1 MADTESHITTAA
13 AAGESEMPTA
23 SQPQEPTTPRL
34 NPDGRD
40 VQALAASEVKPEQ
53 IEDGD
58 AATTVSPQSTPDK
71 GVDPAAA
78 TPPSPQQSIPD
89 QGMDPAGALEEELG
103 ELVKTAAE
111 RDEYLAL
118 AQRTQADFE
127 NYRKRVARDA
137 AAAHERGVAKL
148 AKELLPALDNLDR
161 AIEGAGTAAEGGGQ
175 EDPLLAG
182 VRLVRSELSA
192 ALARH
197 GIEAF
202 APLGEPF
209 DPNLHDAVAQQP
221 VEGATSGAVAEVFQN
236 GYRMGE
242 TIIRPARVLVAA

>member
-1 MADTESHITTAA
+1 MGDTESHTTDAPEA
-13 AAGESEMPTA
+13 R
-23 SQPQEPTTPRL
+23 TTP
-34 NPDGRD
+34 DGGEA
-40 VQALAASEVKPEQ
+40 QAPPAVEVERNIDEETVPVEPSIDGEAVASTSSQ
-53 IEDGD
+53 
-58 AATTVSPQSTPDK
+58 QSTP
-71 GVDPAAA
+71 G
-78 TPPSPQQSIPD
+78 

-137 AAAHERGVAKL
+137 ALAQERGVAKL

-161 AIEGAGTAAEGGGQ
+161 AIEAATLKGTPPGAHPEGHKQAGDS

-182 VRLVRSELSA
+182 VRLVRSEIAA
-192 ALARH
+192 ALTRV

-209 DPNLHDAVAQQP
+209 DPNQQEAMAQQP
-221 VEGATSGAVAEVFQN
+221 VEGAVSGTVAEVYQD

-242 TIIRPARVLVAA
+242 TILRPARVLVAA

>member
-1 MADTESHITTAA
+1 MTDTESHTKQAPGAA
-13 AAGESEMPTA
+13 VPGSSSSPEAHQPADGA
-23 SQPQEPTTPRL
+23 SSA
-34 NPDGRD
+34 PDGGEA
-40 VQALAASEVKPEQ
+40 QASPPVAAP
-53 IEDGD
+53 
-58 AATTVSPQSTPDK
+58 
-71 GVDPAAA
+71 PAAEA
-78 TPPSPQQSIPD
+78 EQPID
-89 QGMDPAGALEEELG
+89 GEAVEIEGELEDELG
-103 ELVKTAAE
+103 ELVKTAAQ

-137 AAAHERGVAKL
+137 AQAQDRGVAKL

-161 AIEGAGTAAEGGGQ
+161 AIEAAEA

-182 VRLVRSELSA
+182 VRLVRAEIAA
-192 ALARH
+192 ALTRV

-209 DPNLHDAVAQQP
+209 DPNQQEAMAQQP
-221 VEGATSGAVAEVFQN
+221 VEGAASGTVAEVYQD

>member
-1 MADTESHITTAA
+1 MAETEQDITEAPGASDAPGHSQGPHDGGEHGAASLSGTAA
-13 AAGESEMPTA
+13 
-23 SQPQEPTTPRL
+23 
-34 NPDGRD
+34 PDGE
-40 VQALAASEVKPEQ
+40 AEA
-53 IEDGD
+53 IEG
-58 AATTVSPQSTPDK
+58 
-71 GVDPAAA
+71 
-78 TPPSPQQSIPD
+78 
-89 QGMDPAGALEEELG
+89 ELG

-137 AAAHERGVAKL
+137 ALAQDRGVAKL

-161 AIEGAGTAAEGGGQ
+161 AIEAAQ
-175 EDPLLAG
+175 AEDPLLEG
-182 VRLVRSELSA
+182 VCLVRSELAA
-192 ALARH
+192 ALARV

-209 DPNLHDAVAQQP
+209 DPNHHEAMAQQP
-221 VEGATSGAVAEVFQN
+221 VQGAAAGTVAEVYQN

>member
-1 MADTESHITTAA
+1 MD
-13 AAGESEMPTA
+13 
-23 SQPQEPTTPRL
+23 
-34 NPDGRD
+34 
-40 VQALAASEVKPEQ
+40 EVKPEVEE
-53 IEDGD
+53 IEEVKPEVEEIEVEVVSERDPARARDGAPGGDVEDVSEGDPARAREDGD
-58 AATTVSPQSTPDK
+58 AAST
-71 GVDPAAA
+71 
-78 TPPSPQQSIPD
+78 SQQSIPRR
-89 QGMDPAGALEEELG
+89 GMDPGGAIEEELG
-103 ELVKTAAE
+103 ELVRTAAQ

-137 AAAHERGVAKL
+137 AMAQDRGVAKL

-161 AIEGAGTAAEGGGQ
+161 AIEAAEA

-182 VRLVRSELSA
+182 VRLVRSELGA
-192 ALARH
+192 ALARL

-209 DPNLHDAVAQQP
+209 DPSLHDAVAQQP
-221 VEGATSGAVAEVFQN
+221 VDGTASGTVAEVFQN

>member
-1 MADTESHITTAA
+1 MTDSESHTTGVRGTRSMQDGGEAQASPPVEPQATPAA
-13 AAGESEMPTA
+13 ARSDAGSKE
-23 SQPQEPTTPRL
+23 
-34 NPDGRD
+34 RD
-40 VQALAASEVKPEQ
+40 V
-53 IEDGD
+53 DGD
-58 AATTVSPQSTPDK
+58 AVFSSPSQP
-71 GVDPAAA
+71 
-78 TPPSPQQSIPD
+78 PD
-89 QGMDPAGALEEELG
+89 QGMDPAGALSEELD

-111 RDEYLAL
+111 RDQYLAL

-137 AAAHERGVAKL
+137 TQAQDRGVAKL

-161 AIEGAGTAAEGGGQ
+161 AIEAAEA

-182 VRLVRSELSA
+182 VRLVRAEIAA
-192 ALARH
+192 ALARV

-209 DPNLHDAVAQQP
+209 DPNQQEAMAQQP
-221 VEGATSGAVAEVFQN
+221 VEGAASGTVAEVYQD